1 MKQGIKERQ
10 FKEHQTH
17 RDFRNVRKVDTHLH
31 HSACMSA
38 ESLLEYVLTTHA
50 NLVFQPT
57 AQSLSSRNFARLLLK
72 HF

>member
-38 ESLLEYVLTTHA
+38 ESLLEYGLATRASIAFQTTA
-50 NLVFQPT
+50 R
-57 AQSLSSRNFARLLLK
+57 SLSSRNFAR
-72 HF
+72 FY